1 MTNVDLLKDEQVE
14 GQYNTMKNIMINHK
28 KHKRKNKTFNNA
40 VINHIETS
48 MEYSNPD
55 VKEGLQKIQNKK
67 ARITLYGPK
76 AMSAM
81 LDKSTTSNCNSKS
94 IDNFRSLDPNCKI
107 AYHRSSMY
115 ESSTYKRYDQAF
127 GDAAVELLEGQ
138 YPNPYSIVLDCNVLL
153 DKILSGTKMVEQF
166 GKSKDQILAGEL
178 PPKIFLIL
186 TLDGARTFSNEGHNL
201 CTMRLVDTGGFISS
215 ILAPDPVSKKRKR
228 SEGDVNVATR
238 STLQDLSEPT
248 ATTTKNKCHSVRMQ
262 YPIGLMFGKDDFE
275 SSKM

>member
-1 MTNVDLLKDEQVE
+1 MTNVDQLKDEQVE

-28 KHKRKNKTFNNA
+28 KHRRKNKTFNNA
-40 VINHIETS
+40 VVKHIETS

-55 VKEGLQKIQNKK
+55 VGEGLKKIQNQK
-67 ARITLYGPK
+67 ARIKLYNPK

-94 IDNFRSLDPNCKI
+94 IDNFRSLDPNCKT
-107 AYHRSSMY
+107 AYDRSSMY
-115 ESSTYKRYDQAF
+115 ESSTYKRYDKAF
-127 GDAAVELLEGQ
+127 GDAAVELLEGE
-138 YPNPYSIVLDCNVLL
+138 YPNPYSIVLDCNVVL
-153 DKILSGTKMVEQF
+153 DKILSGTKMVQQF
-166 GKSKDQILAGEL
+166 GKTKDQILAGDL

-201 CTMRLVDTGGFISS
+201 CTMRLIDTGGFISS

-228 SEGDVNVATR
+228 DEGIVSAATTTQDV
-238 STLQDLSEPT
+238 SEPT

-262 YPIGLMFGKDDFE
+262 YPIGLMFGKDDFD

>member
-1 MTNVDLLKDEQVE
+1 MTNTDQMNDEQLLT
-14 GQYNTMKNIMINHK
+14 QYDTMNSIMINHK
-28 KHKRKNKTFNNA
+28 KHKRKTKTFNNA
-40 VINHIETS
+40 VIDHIETT
-48 MEYSNPD
+48 MEYSNPE

-67 ARITLYGPK
+67 ARITVYGPK

-81 LDKSTTSNCNSKS
+81 IDRSTTSNCNYKS
-94 IDNFRSLDPNCKI
+94 IDNFRSLDTNCDT

-115 ESSTYKRYDQAF
+115 ESSTYKRYDQTF
-127 GDAAVELLEGQ
+127 GNATVDLLGGK
-138 YPNPYSIVLDCNVLL
+138 YPDPYSIVLDCNVVL
-153 DKILSGTKMVEQF
+153 DKILSGTKMVQQF
-166 GKSKDQILAGEL
+166 GKTKDQILAGDL

-201 CTMRLVDTGGFISS
+201 CTMRLIDSGGFISS

-228 SEGDVNVATR
+228 GEGIVSAAATTTQDVI
-238 STLQDLSEPT
+238 EPT

-262 YPIGLMFGKDDFE
+262 YPIGLMFGKDDFY